1 MLFCYGHGNV
11 PPVHVQNS
19 TTEAAFFLKRVWR
32 RGVCSHLYTCM
43 YVHTF
48 QRGKNHLT
56 KDISKQKP
64 STRNKITS
72 TDKTLSFYLQDD
84 CQLLLHPRSAPHP
97 YVISKLDVLS
107 LANLLICNYK
117 DIVAAAKPY
126 AFIAKAGHQKESELL

>member
-1 MLFCYGHGNV
+1 
-11 PPVHVQNS
+11 
-19 TTEAAFFLKRVWR
+19 
-32 RGVCSHLYTCM
+32 M
-43 YVHTF
+43 YVRTF

-64 STRNKITS
+64 STRNKTTS

-84 CQLLLHPRSAPHP
+84 CQLLLHPRSAPYP
-97 YVISKLDVLS
+97 YVLSKLDVLS

-117 DIVAAAKPY
+117 DIVAVAKPY

>member
-32 RGVCSHLYTCM
+32 RGVCSHLYTC
-43 YVHTF
+43 
-48 QRGKNHLT
+48 
-56 KDISKQKP
+56 
-64 STRNKITS
+64 NKITS

-84 CQLLLHPRSAPHP
+84 CQLLLQPDSAPYP

-107 LANLLICNYK
+107 LANLLIMNYK